1 MTSKLKKQGLL
12 LLVVTILAIGLK
24 LIEGPRAAGHE
35 SVPVLGWV
43 SLCWVIFFYSWW
55 RERRR
60 SDSH

>member
-12 LLVVTILAIGLK
+12 LLVVTILAIGIK
-24 LIEGPRAAGHE
+24 LIESPGAAGHQP
-35 SVPVLGWV
+35 VPILGWIG
-43 SLCWVIFFYSWW
+43 LCWAIFFHSWW